1 MENQESVEA
10 FSDEIKRRF
19 ARSFL
24 DMLILRL
31 VESEPSWGY
40 DIIKETESIYKVK
53 LRHGALYPMLKKLE
67 AKGLV
72 KSRKEL
78 QKGRVRKI
86 YEITRKGQQILLAYH
101 DALRQQLPRKKSEV
115 VRRKNETEKH

>member
-1 MENQESVEA
+1 MENQESVEV
-10 FSDEIKRRF
+10 FTHQIKRRLVK
-19 ARSFL
+19 SFL

-31 VESEPSWGY
+31 VEAEPTWGY
-40 DIIKETESIYKVK
+40 DIIKETELKYKVK

-67 AKGLV
+67 AKGFV

-86 YEITRKGQQILLAYH
+86 YQITMKGKQILHAYY
-101 DALRQQLPRKKSEV
+101 DSLKEQIPKENIKER
-115 VRRKNETEKH
+115 

>member
-1 MENQESVEA
+1 MENQESVEV
-10 FSDEIKRRF
+10 FTHQIKRRF
-19 ARSFL
+19 VKNFL
-24 DMLILRL
+24 DILILRL
-31 VESEPSWGY
+31 VEAKPTWGY

-67 AKGLV
+67 AKGFV

-86 YEITRKGQQILLAYH
+86 YQITMKGKQLLHAYYDSLREQIPKENIKEGRK
-101 DALRQQLPRKKSEV
+101 RK
-115 VRRKNETEKH
+115 